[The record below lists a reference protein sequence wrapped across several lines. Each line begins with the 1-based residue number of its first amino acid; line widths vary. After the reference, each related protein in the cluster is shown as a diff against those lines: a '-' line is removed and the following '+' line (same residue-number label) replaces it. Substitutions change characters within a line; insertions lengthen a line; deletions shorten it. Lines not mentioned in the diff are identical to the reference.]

1 MILPKILLK
10 LYSITK
16 DFAQALFNPDKIND
30 LLRKE
35 LQQAVNNLLEAE
47 LTAFLGYDPYA
58 RNGWNTGN
66 SRNGAYFRKVDTQFG
81 PIEVQVPRDR
91 NGQFHQHT
99 LPDYK
104 QHSDVLESTIIKL
117 YSKGVTTREIADLI
131 EKMYGSHYSPAQ
143 VSNISKQMLPKVEAY
158 HKRKLSDKF
167 FCVYLDATYL
177 PLRRETFER
186 EAVYIAIG
194 IKPNGHKAVIDYC
207 IAPSENI
214 EVWTEMLQNMK
225 SRGLK
230 QVELFLSDGVVGMKT
245 ALARTYPKAHF
256 QRFLSDGVVGM
267 KTALARTYPK
277 AHFQRCLVHVMRN
290 ICAKVRVDDREK
302 IMNEFKQVHQQ
313 TNKEEA
319 TAVLHDFYTKWG
331 KVYSHVIRSL
341 KDIEPDLLVFYNYPK
356 QIRASIYSTN
366 MIESFNNVI
375 KRKAKPKAEFP
386 TEQSLDAFIGIQA
399 MSYNDRYFNRIHKG
413 FGQVQDTLESYFD

>member
-1 MILPKILLK
+1 MNDF
-10 LYSITK
+10 TK

-35 LQQAVNNLLEAE
+35 LQQAVNDLLEAE

-104 QHSDVLESTIIKL
+104 QHSDILESMIIKL

-143 VSNISKQMLPKVEAY
+143 VSNISKQMIPKVEAY
-158 HKRKLSDKF
+158 H
-167 FCVYLDATYL
+167 
-177 PLRRETFER
+177 
-186 EAVYIAIG
+186 
-194 IKPNGHKAVIDYC
+194 
-207 IAPSENI
+207 
-214 EVWTEMLQNMK
+214 
-225 SRGLK
+225 
-230 QVELFLSDGVVGMKT
+230 
-245 ALARTYPKAHF
+245 
-256 QRFLSDGVVGM
+256 
-267 KTALARTYPK
+267 
-277 AHFQRCLVHVMRN
+277 
-290 ICAKVRVDDREK
+290 
-302 IMNEFKQVHQQ
+302 
-313 TNKEEA
+313 
-319 TAVLHDFYTKWG
+319 
-331 KVYSHVIRSL
+331 
-341 KDIEPDLLVFYNYPK
+341 
-356 QIRASIYSTN
+356 
-366 MIESFNNVI
+366 